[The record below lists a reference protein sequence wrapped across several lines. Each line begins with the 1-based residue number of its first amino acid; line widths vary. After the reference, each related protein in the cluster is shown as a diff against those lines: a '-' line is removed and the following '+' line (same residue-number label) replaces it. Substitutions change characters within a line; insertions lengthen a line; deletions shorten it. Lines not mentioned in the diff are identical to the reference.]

1 MMFFIG
7 LSVGVII
14 TFGIVALFIAGED
27 DVDAR
32 QIYKDG
38 MRDFAKRLKSRVQK
52 PEYPWEDFFICESDI
67 DEVLS
72 EMVGDSE

>member
-1 MMFFIG
+1 MFWIG
-7 LSVGVII
+7 IIIGVIC
-14 TFGIVALFIAGED
+14 GIILISLFIAGED

-52 PEYPWEDFFICESDI
+52 PEYPWEDFFISESDI
-67 DEVLS
+67 DEVLKEMES
-72 EMVGDSE
+72 EY

>member
-7 LSVGVII
+7 LIFGVII
-14 TFGIVALFIAGED
+14 TFGIVAVFVAGED
-27 DVDAR
+27 TTDAR

-38 MRDFAKRLKSRVQK
+38 MKDFATRLKLRVQK

-67 DEVLS
+67 DELLK
-72 EMVGDSE
+72 EMEGEY

>member
-38 MRDFAKRLKSRVQK
+38 MKDFAKRLKSRVQK
-52 PEYPWEDFFICESDI
+52 PEFPWEDPFICESDI
-67 DEVLS
+67 DEVLK
-72 EMVGDSE
+72 EMEGEY